1 MRDKKREFI
10 ASTKDNAPHSEE
22 MQKEEAHVDGV
33 NGQWRRDVLQGR
45 KRGPN
50 NGGSW
55 GWGWRRICLVEIYA
69 QIGRGLT
76 YAILFNSKEL
86 STTCFRKPERLL
98 LL

>member
-50 NGGSW
+50 NGGS
-55 GWGWRRICLVEIYA
+55 
-69 QIGRGLT
+69 

>member
-50 NGGSW
+50 NGGS
-55 GWGWRRICLVEIYA
+55 
-69 QIGRGLT
+69 
-76 YAILFNSKEL
+76 
-86 STTCFRKPERLL
+86 
-98 LL
+98 